1 MFLIRTLLS
10 QGTILCIVLLAVT
23 IDVGFSAGKPTA
35 KPYVIPLVL
44 AACLLLFGGM
54 ELLSRGNDP
63 AGEVTAAMFFGWLGL
78 LGALGAAV
86 ALVSRAI
93 KLRWLKK
100 QEQEEKIQL

>member
-23 IDVGFSAGKPTA
+23 LDVGFSAGKPTA

-78 LGALGAAV
+78 LGALGAV
-86 ALVSRAI
+86 TALVSRAI